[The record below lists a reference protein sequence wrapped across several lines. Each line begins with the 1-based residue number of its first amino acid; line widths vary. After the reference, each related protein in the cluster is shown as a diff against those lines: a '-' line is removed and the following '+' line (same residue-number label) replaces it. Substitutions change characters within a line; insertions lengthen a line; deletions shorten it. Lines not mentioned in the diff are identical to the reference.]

1 MGPSYGPLEKRFL
14 LTTKKHTIM
23 KFKALVALALVVAVP
38 ALACAKKPKK
48 VEEAAPAQ
56 AAAPVVEEEDPV
68 ITEECIMNVS
78 LFHESVKNKLY
89 ADAYEPWWE
98 VYTTCP
104 NANKSIY
111 TDGAKIV
118 EALFQ
123 AASDP
128 AEKERLAKLAVEMQ
142 DKRIRFFGNDPK
154 YPKDY
159 ILGEKGLAYVDF
171 YGEAKYTEARECLHQ
186 SVAAMGSKSKV
197 MVLVKLVD
205 VSYALYKQDPNG
217 RAEQLIAD
225 YELASNALG
234 EQAADSSNK
243 NAEIAAKQKDYVD
256 NIFAISGAAD
266 CAKLDEIYAA
276 VVRDNLNNLD
286 MLQKIAKLYKR
297 VRCTESD
304 VYFAA
309 CEAAHKLQPTQES
322 AAGCASM
329 AAKKGDYEQAIE
341 YYDQAIKLAMV
352 EDAMEDVAD
361 YQYNAAFYCYNNLK
375 KYPEARKYALG
386 SIGTLSSLSIS
397 KGQGRCYIIIG
408 LCYAAS
414 HPYGSDAKGAILNK
428 TVFWA
433 AVDKFQKAKQ
443 VDPVV
448 EVQAAEL
455 IRQYSKYF
463 PTKEERFDLPNEF
476 SGSTFYVGGW
486 IGETTA
492 IR

>member
-1 MGPSYGPLEKRFL
+1 
-14 LTTKKHTIM
+14 M
-23 KFKALVALALVVAVP
+23 KLRTLLVVAMAAAVP

-48 VEEAAPAQ
+48 AE
-56 AAAPVVEEEDPV
+56 AAAPVQEAVVPEEDPV
-68 ITEECIMNVS
+68 ITEECVMNVS
-78 LFHESVKNKLY
+78 LFHESVKNKMY
-89 ADAYEPWWE
+89 ADAYGPWWE

-111 TDGAKIV
+111 SDGAKIV
-118 EALFQ
+118 EALYQ
-123 AASDP
+123 ATNDP

-142 DKRIRFFGNDPK
+142 DKRIRYFGNDAK
-154 YPKDY
+154 YPKAY

-171 YGEAKYTEARECLHQ
+171 YGETKLAEARECLRQ
-186 SVAAMGSKSKV
+186 SVEGMGNKSKV

-217 RAEQLIAD
+217 KAEQFISD
-225 YELASNALG
+225 YEIASNALG
-234 EQAADSSNK
+234 DQAADASNK
-243 NAEIAAKQKDYVD
+243 NAEIAGKQKDYVD

-266 CAKLDEIYAA
+266 CSKLDEIYGA
-276 VVRDNLNNLD
+276 VVKENLTNLD

-297 VRCTESD
+297 VRCTESE

-329 AAKKGDYEQAIE
+329 AAKKGDYEAAID

-352 EDAMEDVAD
+352 EDELEDVAD

-375 KYPEARKYALG
+375 KYAEARKYAQA
-386 SIGTLSSLSIS
+386 SIATLSGLGQN

-408 LCYAAS
+408 MCYAATRL
-414 HPYGSDAKGAILNK
+414 YGNDAKGAILNK
-428 TVFWA
+428 TVYWA
-433 AVDKFQKAKQ
+433 AVDKFYKAKQ
-443 VDPVV
+443 VDPSV
-448 EVQAAEL
+448 EAQASEF
-455 IRQYSKYF
+455 ISTYSRYF

-476 SGSTFYVGGW
+476 SGSTYFVGGW
-486 IGETTA
+486 IGETTN

>member
-1 MGPSYGPLEKRFL
+1 
-14 LTTKKHTIM
+14 M
-23 KFKALVALALVVAVP
+23 KLRTLLVVAMAAAVP

-48 VEEAAPAQ
+48 AE
-56 AAAPVVEEEDPV
+56 AAAPVQEAVVPEEDPV
-68 ITEECIMNVS
+68 ITEECVMNVS
-78 LFHESVKNKLY
+78 LFHESVKNKMY
-89 ADAYEPWWE
+89 ADAYGPWWE

-111 TDGAKIV
+111 SDGAKIV
-118 EALFQ
+118 EALYQ
-123 AASDP
+123 ATNDP

-142 DKRIRFFGNDPK
+142 DKRIRYFGNDAK
-154 YPKDY
+154 YPKAY

-171 YGEAKYTEARECLHQ
+171 YGETKLAEARECLRQ
-186 SVAAMGSKSKV
+186 SVEGMGNKSKV

-217 RAEQLIAD
+217 KAEQFISD
-225 YELASNALG
+225 YEIASNALG
-234 EQAADSSNK
+234 DQAADASNK
-243 NAEIAAKQKDYVD
+243 NAEIAGKQKDYVD

-266 CAKLDEIYAA
+266 CSKLDEIYGA
-276 VVRDNLNNLD
+276 VVKENLTNLD

-297 VRCTESD
+297 VRCTESE

-329 AAKKGDYEQAIE
+329 AAKKGDYEAAIN

-352 EDAMEDVAD
+352 EDELEDVAD

-375 KYPEARKYALG
+375 KYAEARKYAQA
-386 SIGTLSSLSIS
+386 SIATLSGLGMN

-408 LCYAAS
+408 MCYAATRL
-414 HPYGSDAKGAILNK
+414 YGNDAKGAILNK
-428 TVFWA
+428 TVYWA
-433 AVDKFQKAKQ
+433 AVDKFYKAKQ
-443 VDPVV
+443 VDPSV
-448 EVQAAEL
+448 EAQASEF
-455 IRQYSKYF
+455 ISTYSRYF

-476 SGSTFYVGGW
+476 SGSTYFVGGW
-486 IGETTA
+486 IGETTN

>member
-1 MGPSYGPLEKRFL
+1 MKLKTL
-14 LTTKKHTIM
+14 LV
-23 KFKALVALALVVAVP
+23 VALAAAVP
-38 ALACAKKPKK
+38 AMSFAKKPKK
-48 VEEAAPAQ
+48 VAEETPVEAQ
-56 AAAPVVEEEDPV
+56 AALPEEDPV
-68 ITEECIMNVS
+68 ITEECVMNVS
-78 LFHESVKNKLY
+78 LFHESVKNKMY
-89 ADAYEPWWE
+89 ADAYGPWME

-111 TDGAKIV
+111 SDGAKIV
-118 EALFQ
+118 EALYQ

-128 AEKERLAKLAVEMQ
+128 AEKERLAKLAIEMQ

-154 YPKDY
+154 YPKAY

-171 YGEAKYTEARECLHQ
+171 FGETKLAEARECLRQ
-186 SVAAMGSKSKV
+186 SVEGMGNSSKI

-217 RAEQLIAD
+217 KAEQFISD
-225 YELASNALG
+225 YELASNALAD
-234 EQAADSSNK
+234 QAGNTNNK
-243 NAEIAAKQKDYVD
+243 NAEIAGKQKDYVD

-276 VVRDNLNNLD
+276 VVKENISNLD

-297 VRCTESD
+297 VRCTESE

-329 AAKKGDYEQAIE
+329 AAKKGDYEAAIA

-352 EDAMEDVAD
+352 EDELEDVAD

-375 KYPEARKYALG
+375 KYAEARKYAQA
-386 SIGTLSSLSIS
+386 SIATLSGLGMN

-408 LCYAAS
+408 MCYAATRL
-414 HPYGSDAKGAILNK
+414 YGNDAKGAILNK
-428 TVFWA
+428 TVYWA
-433 AVDKFQKAKQ
+433 AVDKFVKAKQ
-443 VDPVV
+443 VDPSV
-448 EVQAAEL
+448 EAQASEF
-455 IRQYSKYF
+455 ISTYSRYF

-476 SGSTFYVGGW
+476 SGSTYFVGGW

>member
-1 MGPSYGPLEKRFL
+1 MKIKTL
-14 LTTKKHTIM
+14 LV
-23 KFKALVALALVVAVP
+23 VALAAAVP

-48 VEEAAPAQ
+48 VAEEAPAAVAAPA
-56 AAAPVVEEEDPV
+56 EEEDPV
-68 ITEECIMNVS
+68 ITEECVVNVS
-78 LFHESVKNKLY
+78 LFHESVKNKMY
-89 ADAYEPWWE
+89 ADAYGPWWE

-111 TDGAKIV
+111 SDGAKIV

-123 AASDP
+123 ATADP
-128 AEKERLAKLAVEMQ
+128 AEKERLAKLAVEMC

-154 YPKDY
+154 YPKVY

-171 YGEAKYTEARECLHQ
+171 YGEAKLAEARECLRA
-186 SVAAMGSKSKV
+186 SVEGMGSKSKV

-217 RAEQLIAD
+217 KAEQLISD
-225 YELASNALG
+225 YELASNALA
-234 EQAADSSNK
+234 EQSADATNK

-266 CAKLDEIYAA
+266 CSKLDEIYDAA
-276 VVRDNLNNLD
+276 VKANLTNLD
-286 MLQKIAKLYKR
+286 MLTKIAKLYKR

-329 AAKKGDYEQAIE
+329 AAKKGDYEQAVA
-341 YYDQAIKLAMV
+341 YYDQAIKLALV
-352 EDAMEDVAD
+352 EDALEDVAD
-361 YQYNAAFYCYNNLK
+361 YQYNVAFYYYNNLK
-375 KYPEARKYALG
+375 KYPEARKYAQG
-386 SIGTLSSLSIS
+386 SIATLSGMGMN

-408 LCYAAS
+408 MCYAATQLY
-414 HPYGSDAKGAILNK
+414 PQDAKGRILNK
-428 TVFWA
+428 TVYWA
-433 AVDKFQKAKQ
+433 AVDKFVKAKQ
-443 VDPVV
+443 IDPSV
-448 EVQAAEL
+448 EAQASEF
-455 IRQYSKYF
+455 ISSYSKYF

-476 SGSTFYVGGW
+476 SGSTYYVGGW
-486 IGETTA
+486 IGESTN

>member
-1 MGPSYGPLEKRFL
+1 MKLKTL
-14 LTTKKHTIM
+14 LV
-23 KFKALVALALVVAVP
+23 VALAAAVP
-38 ALACAKKPKK
+38 AMSFAKKPKK
-48 VEEAAPAQ
+48 VAEETPVEAQ
-56 AAAPVVEEEDPV
+56 AALPEEDPV
-68 ITEECIMNVS
+68 ITEECVMNVS
-78 LFHESVKNKLY
+78 LFHESVKNKMY
-89 ADAYEPWWE
+89 ADAYGPWME
-98 VYTTCP
+98 VYSTCP

-111 TDGAKIV
+111 SDGAKIV
-118 EALFQ
+118 EALYQ

-128 AEKERLAKLAVEMQ
+128 VEKERLAKLAIEMQ

-154 YPKDY
+154 YPKAY

-171 YGEAKYTEARECLHQ
+171 FGETKLAEARECLRQ
-186 SVAAMGSKSKV
+186 SVEGMGNSSKI

-217 RAEQLIAD
+217 KAEQFISD
-225 YELASNALG
+225 YELASNALA
-234 EQAADSSNK
+234 EQAGNTNNK
-243 NAEIAAKQKDYVD
+243 NAEIAGKQKDYVD

-276 VVRDNLNNLD
+276 VVKENISNLD

-297 VRCTESD
+297 VRCTESE

-329 AAKKGDYEQAIE
+329 AAKKGDYEAAIA

-352 EDAMEDVAD
+352 EDELEDVAD

-375 KYPEARKYALG
+375 KYAEARKYAQA
-386 SIGTLSSLSIS
+386 SIATLSGLGMN

-408 LCYAAS
+408 MCYAATRL
-414 HPYGSDAKGAILNK
+414 YGNDAKGAILNK
-428 TVFWA
+428 TVYWA
-433 AVDKFQKAKQ
+433 AVDKFVKAEQ
-443 VDPVV
+443 IDPSV
-448 EVQAAEL
+448 EAQASEF
-455 IRQYSKYF
+455 ISTYSRYF

-476 SGSTFYVGGW
+476 SGSTYFVGGW

>member
-1 MGPSYGPLEKRFL
+1 
-14 LTTKKHTIM
+14 M
-23 KFKALVALALVVAVP
+23 KLRTLLVVAMAAAVP

-48 VEEAAPAQ
+48 AE
-56 AAAPVVEEEDPV
+56 AAAPVQEAVVPEEDPV
-68 ITEECIMNVS
+68 ITEECVMNVS
-78 LFHESVKNKLY
+78 LFHESVKNKMY
-89 ADAYEPWWE
+89 ADAYGPWWE

-111 TDGAKIV
+111 SDGAKIV
-118 EALFQ
+118 EALYQ
-123 AASDP
+123 ATNDP

-142 DKRIRFFGNDPK
+142 DKRIRYFGNDAK
-154 YPKDY
+154 YPKAY

-171 YGEAKYTEARECLHQ
+171 YGETKLAEARECLRQ
-186 SVAAMGSKSKV
+186 SVEGMGNKSKV

-217 RAEQLIAD
+217 KAEQFISD
-225 YELASNALG
+225 YEIASNALG
-234 EQAADSSNK
+234 DQAADASNK
-243 NAEIAAKQKDYVD
+243 NAEIAGKQKDYVD

-266 CAKLDEIYAA
+266 CSKLDEIYGA
-276 VVRDNLNNLD
+276 VVKENLTNLD

-297 VRCTESD
+297 VRCTESE

-329 AAKKGDYEQAIE
+329 AAKKGDYEAAIA

-352 EDAMEDVAD
+352 EDELEDVAD

-375 KYPEARKYALG
+375 KYAEARKYAQA
-386 SIGTLSSLSIS
+386 SIATLSGLGQN

-408 LCYAAS
+408 MCYAATRL
-414 HPYGSDAKGAILNK
+414 YGNDAKGAILNK
-428 TVFWA
+428 TVYWA
-433 AVDKFQKAKQ
+433 AVDKFYKAKQ
-443 VDPVV
+443 VDPSV
-448 EVQAAEL
+448 EAQASEF
-455 IRQYSKYF
+455 ISTYSRYF

-476 SGSTFYVGGW
+476 NGSTYFVGGW
-486 IGETTA
+486 IGETTN

>member
-1 MGPSYGPLEKRFL
+1 MKIKNL
-14 LTTKKHTIM
+14 LV
-23 KFKALVALALVVAVP
+23 VALAVAVP

-48 VEEAAPAQ
+48 VAEEAPAA
-56 AAAPVVEEEDPV
+56 AAAPVEEEEPT
-68 ITEECIMNVS
+68 ITEECVVNVS
-78 LFHESVKNKLY
+78 LFHESVKNKMY
-89 ADAYEPWWE
+89 ADAYGPWWE

-111 TDGAKIV
+111 SDGAKIV

-123 AASDP
+123 ATSDA
-128 AEKERLAKLAVEMQ
+128 AEKDRLAKLAVEMC

-154 YPKDY
+154 YPKTY

-171 YGEAKYTEARECLHQ
+171 YGEAKLAEARECLRA
-186 SVAAMGSKSKV
+186 SVEGMGSKSKV

-217 RAEQLIAD
+217 KAEQLISD
-225 YELASNALG
+225 YELASNALA
-234 EQAADSSNK
+234 EQSADATNK

-266 CAKLDEIYAA
+266 CSKLDEIYDAA
-276 VVRDNLNNLD
+276 VKANLTNLD
-286 MLQKIAKLYKR
+286 MLTKIAKLYKR

-329 AAKKGDYEQAIE
+329 AAKKGDYDQAVA
-341 YYDQAIKLAMV
+341 YYDQAIKLALV
-352 EDAMEDVAD
+352 EDALEDVAD
-361 YQYNAAFYCYNNLK
+361 YQYNVAFYYYNNLK
-375 KYPEARKYALG
+375 KYPEARKYAQA
-386 SIGTLSSLSIS
+386 SIATLSGMGMN

-408 LCYAAS
+408 MCYAATQLY
-414 HPYGSDAKGAILNK
+414 PQDAKGRILNK
-428 TVFWA
+428 TVYWA
-433 AVDKFQKAKQ
+433 AVDKFVKAKQ
-443 VDPVV
+443 IDPSV
-448 EVQAAEL
+448 EAQATEF
-455 IRQYSKYF
+455 INSYSKYY

-476 SGSTFYVGGW
+476 SGSTYHVGGW
-486 IGETTA
+486 IGENTN

>member
-1 MGPSYGPLEKRFL
+1 MKIKNL
-14 LTTKKHTIM
+14 LVI
-23 KFKALVALALVVAVP
+23 ALAAAVP
-38 ALACAKKPKK
+38 ALASAKKPKK
-48 VEEAAPAQ
+48 AVEEAPAK
-56 AAAPVVEEEDPV
+56 AAPVVVEEDPV
-68 ITEECIMNVS
+68 ITEECVMNVS
-78 LFHESVKNKLY
+78 LFHESVKNKMY
-89 ADAYEPWWE
+89 ADAYEPWYE

-111 TDGAKIV
+111 SDGTKIV
-118 EALFQ
+118 EALYQ

-128 AEKERLAKLAVEMQ
+128 AEKERLAKLAIEMQ

-159 ILGEKGLAYVDF
+159 ILGEKGLAYLDF
-171 YGEAKYTEARECLHQ
+171 YGEAKLAEARECLHQ
-186 SVAAMGSKSKV
+186 SVAGMGVKSKV

-205 VSYALYKQDPNG
+205 ASYALYKQDPNG
-217 RAEQLIAD
+217 KAEQFIAD

-234 EQAADSSNK
+234 EQSADATNK
-243 NAEIAAKQKDYVD
+243 NAEIAGKQKDYVD

-266 CAKLDEIYAA
+266 CSKLDEIYAA
-276 VVRDNLNNLD
+276 AVKENINNLD

-309 CEAAHKLQPTQES
+309 CEAAHKLQPTDES

-329 AAKKGDYEQAIE
+329 AAKKGDYEQAVE
-341 YYDQAIKLAMV
+341 YYDQAIKLAMI
-352 EDAMEDVAD
+352 EDELEDVAD

-375 KYPEARKYALG
+375 KYPEARKYAQA
-386 SIGTLSSLSIS
+386 SIATLSGLGQT

-408 LCYAAS
+408 MCYAATRL
-414 HPYGSDAKGAILNK
+414 YGNDAKGTILNK
-428 TVFWA
+428 TVYWA
-433 AVDKFQKAKQ
+433 AVDKFVKAKQ
-443 VDPVV
+443 VDPSV
-448 EVQAAEL
+448 EAQATEF
-455 IRQYSKYF
+455 INTYSRFY

-476 SGSTFYVGGW
+476 SGNTFYVGGW
-486 IGETTA
+486 IGEATA

>member
-1 MGPSYGPLEKRFL
+1 MKLKTL
-14 LTTKKHTIM
+14 LV
-23 KFKALVALALVVAVP
+23 VALAAAVP
-38 ALACAKKPKK
+38 AMSFAKKPKK
-48 VEEAAPAQ
+48 VAEETPVEAQ
-56 AAAPVVEEEDPV
+56 AALPEEDPV
-68 ITEECIMNVS
+68 ITEECVMNVS
-78 LFHESVKNKLY
+78 LFHESVKNKMY
-89 ADAYEPWWE
+89 ADAYGPWME

-111 TDGAKIV
+111 SDGAKIV
-118 EALFQ
+118 EALYQ

-128 AEKERLAKLAVEMQ
+128 VEKERLAKLAIEMQ
-142 DKRIRFFGNDPK
+142 DKRIRYFGNDPK
-154 YPKDY
+154 YPKAY

-171 YGEAKYTEARECLHQ
+171 FGETKLAEARECLRQ
-186 SVAAMGSKSKV
+186 SVEGMGNSSKI

-217 RAEQLIAD
+217 KAEQFISD
-225 YELASNALG
+225 YELASNALAD
-234 EQAADSSNK
+234 QAGNTNNK
-243 NAEIAAKQKDYVD
+243 NAEIAGKQKDYVD

-276 VVRDNLNNLD
+276 VVKENISNLD

-297 VRCTESD
+297 VRCTESE

-329 AAKKGDYEQAIE
+329 AAKKGDYEAAIA

-352 EDAMEDVAD
+352 EDELEDVAD

-375 KYPEARKYALG
+375 KYAEARKYAQA
-386 SIGTLSSLSIS
+386 SIATLSGLGMN

-408 LCYAAS
+408 MCYAATRL
-414 HPYGSDAKGAILNK
+414 YGNDAKGAILNK
-428 TVFWA
+428 TVYWA
-433 AVDKFQKAKQ
+433 AVDKFVKAKQ
-443 VDPVV
+443 IDPSV
-448 EVQAAEL
+448 EAQASEF
-455 IRQYSKYF
+455 ISTYSRYF

-476 SGSTFYVGGW
+476 SGSTYFVGGW

>member
-1 MGPSYGPLEKRFL
+1 
-14 LTTKKHTIM
+14 M
-23 KFKALVALALVVAVP
+23 KIRTLVVLALAVAVP

-48 VEEAAPAQ
+48 AELAVEVPSEAKAQALEEEA
-56 AAAPVVEEEDPV
+56 EPV
-68 ITEECIMNVS
+68 ITEECVVNVS
-78 LFHESVKNKLY
+78 LFHESVKNKMY

-111 TDGAKIV
+111 SDGAKIV
-118 EALFQ
+118 EALYQ

-128 AEKERLAKLAVEMQ
+128 AEKERLAKLAIEMQ
-142 DKRIRFFGNDPK
+142 DKRIKYFGNDPK
-154 YPKDY
+154 YPKAY
-159 ILGEKGLAYVDF
+159 ILGEKGLAYLDF
-171 YGEAKYTEARECLHQ
+171 FGDTKLAEARECLQ
-186 SVAAMGSKSKV
+186 ASAAGMGSNSKI

-217 RAEQLIAD
+217 RAEQFIAD
-225 YELASNALG
+225 YELASNALN
-234 EQAADSSNK
+234 EQATNANNK
-243 NAEIAAKQKDYVD
+243 NAEIAGKQKDYVD

-266 CAKLDEIYAA
+266 CSKLDDIYAA
-276 VVRDNLNNLD
+276 AVQDNLQNLD

-329 AAKKGDYEQAIE
+329 AAKKGDYEQAIA

-352 EDAMEDVAD
+352 EDALEDVAD
-361 YQYNAAFYCYNNLK
+361 YQYNAAVYCFANLK
-375 KYPEARKYALG
+375 KYPEARKYAQASIATLTGLG
-386 SIGTLSSLSIS
+386 IN

-408 LCYAAS
+408 MAYAAS
-414 HPYGSDAKGAILNK
+414 RPYPNDAKGAILNK
-428 TVFWA
+428 TVYWA
-433 AVDKFQKAKQ
+433 AVDKFVKAKQ
-443 VDPVV
+443 VDPSV
-448 EVQAAEL
+448 EATANEY
-455 IRQYSKYF
+455 ISSYSKYY
-463 PTKEERFDLPNEF
+463 PTKEERFDLPGEF

>member
-1 MGPSYGPLEKRFL
+1 
-14 LTTKKHTIM
+14 M
-23 KFKALVALALVVAVP
+23 KFKTLVVLALVVAVP

-48 VEEAAPAQ
+48 AEVETPEEV
-56 AAAPVVEEEDPV
+56 AAPVEEEAEPV

-78 LFHESVKNKLY
+78 LFHEAVKNKMY
-89 ADAYEPWWE
+89 ADAYEPWFD
-98 VYTTCP
+98 VYTNCP

-111 TDGAKIV
+111 SDGDKIV
-118 EALFQ
+118 EALYQ
-123 AASDP
+123 ATSDK
-128 AEKERLAKLAVEMQ
+128 AEKERLAKLSIEMQ
-142 DKRIRFFGNDPK
+142 DKRIRYFGNDPK
-154 YPKDY
+154 YPKAY
-159 ILGEKGLAYVDF
+159 VLGEKGLNYIEF
-171 YGEAKYTEARECLHQ
+171 FGEAKYAEARECLRA
-186 SVAAMGSKSKV
+186 SVEGMGVKSKV

-217 RAEQLIAD
+217 KAEQLISD
-225 YELASNALG
+225 YELAGSALA
-234 EQAADSSNK
+234 EQAADATNK

-266 CAKLDEIYAA
+266 CSKLDEIYAS
-276 VVRDNLNNLD
+276 VVKENVQNLD

-309 CEAAHKLQPTQES
+309 CEAAHKLQPTDES

-329 AAKKGDYEQAIE
+329 AAKKGDYEQAVA

-352 EDAMEDVAD
+352 EDELEDVAD

-375 KYPEARKYALG
+375 KYSEARKYALA
-386 SIGTLSSLSIS
+386 SIATLTGMGMN

-408 LCYAAS
+408 MCYAATQLY
-414 HPYGSDAKGAILNK
+414 PQDAKGRILNK
-428 TVFWA
+428 TVYWA
-433 AVDKFQKAKQ
+433 AVDKFVKAKQ
-443 VDPVV
+443 IDPSV
-448 EVQAAEL
+448 EAQASEF
-455 IRQYSKYF
+455 ISSYSKYY

-476 SGSTFYVGGW
+476 SGNTYFVGGW
-486 IGETTA
+486 IGETTT

>member
-1 MGPSYGPLEKRFL
+1 MV
-14 LTTKKHTIM
+14 M
-23 KFKALVALALVVAVP
+23 KFRNLLVVALVAAVP
-38 ALACAKKPKK
+38 AFACAKKPKK
-48 VEEAAPAQ
+48 VGEETPVQ
-56 AAAPVVEEEDPV
+56 AAAPIEEAEPT
-68 ITEECIMNVS
+68 ITEECVINVS
-78 LFHESVKNKLY
+78 LFHESVKNKMY
-89 ADAYEPWWE
+89 ADAYSPWWE

-118 EALFQ
+118 EALYQ
-123 AASDP
+123 ATTDE
-128 AEKERLAKLAVEMQ
+128 AEKARLANLAVEMQ

-154 YPKDY
+154 YPKAY
-159 ILGEKGLAYVDF
+159 ILGEKGLAYIDF
-171 YGEAKYTEARECLHQ
+171 FGETKLAEARECLQQ
-186 SVAAMGSKSKV
+186 SVIGMGANSKI

-217 RAEQLIAD
+217 KAEQFIAD
-225 YELASNALG
+225 YELASGFLSD
-234 EQAADSSNK
+234 QAANTNNK
-243 NAEIAAKQKDYVD
+243 NAEIAGKQKDYVD

-266 CAKLDEIYAA
+266 CSKLDEIYDA
-276 VVRDNLNNLD
+276 VVKENISNLD

-297 VRCTESD
+297 VRCTESE

-309 CEAAHKLQPTQES
+309 CESAHKLQPTQES

-329 AAKKGDYEQAIE
+329 AAKKGDYEAAIA

-352 EDAMEDVAD
+352 EDEMEDVAD

-375 KYPEARKYALG
+375 KYAEARKYAQASIATLNGLG
-386 SIGTLSSLSIS
+386 MN

-408 LCYAAS
+408 MCYAS
-414 HPYGSDAKGAILNK
+414 TQLYPNDAKGRILNK
-428 TVFWA
+428 TVYWA
-433 AVDKFQKAKQ
+433 AVDKFVKAKQ
-443 VDPVV
+443 VDPSV
-448 EVQAAEL
+448 EAQASEF
-455 IRQYSKYF
+455 ISSYSKYY

-476 SGSTFYVGGW
+476 SGTTYYVGGW

>member
-1 MGPSYGPLEKRFL
+1 MRLKTL
-14 LTTKKHTIM
+14 LV
-23 KFKALVALALVVAVP
+23 LALAAAVP

-48 VEEAAPAQ
+48 TSEETPVQAAPA
-56 AAAPVVEEEDPV
+56 VEEDPV
-68 ITEECIMNVS
+68 ITEECVMNVS
-78 LFHESVKNKLY
+78 LFHEAVKNKMY
-89 ADAYEPWWE
+89 ADAYEPWLE

-111 TDGAKIV
+111 SDGTKIV

-123 AASDP
+123 ATSDP

-154 YPKDY
+154 YPKAY

-171 YGEAKYTEARECLHQ
+171 YGDAKAGEARECLRQ
-186 SVAAMGSKSKV
+186 SVEGMGAASKI

-205 VSYALYKQDPNG
+205 VSYAVYKQDPNG
-217 RAEQLIAD
+217 KAEQFISD
-225 YELASNALG
+225 YELASNALA
-234 EQAADSSNK
+234 EQASNTNNK
-243 NAEIAAKQKDYVD
+243 NAEIAGKQKDYVD

-266 CAKLDEIYAA
+266 CSKLDEIYAA
-276 VVRDNLNNLD
+276 AVKDNLTNLD
-286 MLQKIAKLYKR
+286 MLTKIAKLYKR
-297 VRCTESD
+297 VRCTESE

-329 AAKKGDYEQAIE
+329 AAKKGDYEAAIA

-352 EDAMEDVAD
+352 EDALEDVAD

-375 KYPEARKYALG
+375 KYAEARKYAQA
-386 SIGTLSSLSIS
+386 SIATLSGLGMN

-408 LCYAAS
+408 MCYAATRL
-414 HPYGSDAKGAILNK
+414 YGNDAKGAILNK
-428 TVFWA
+428 TVYWA
-433 AVDKFQKAKQ
+433 AVDKFAKAKQ
-443 VDPVV
+443 VDPSV
-448 EVQAAEL
+448 EAQASEF
-455 IRQYSKYF
+455 ISTYSRYF

-476 SGSTFYVGGW
+476 SGSTYFVGGW

-492 IR
+492 VR

>member
-1 MGPSYGPLEKRFL
+1 
-14 LTTKKHTIM
+14 M
-23 KFKALVALALVVAVP
+23 KFKTLVVVALAAAVP

-48 VEEAAPAQ
+48 VADEKVVEAVTPVEEA
-56 AAAPVVEEEDPV
+56 EPV
-68 ITEECIMNVS
+68 ITEECVMNVS
-78 LFHESVKNKLY
+78 LFHEATKNKMF
-89 ADAYEPWWE
+89 ADAYNPWWE

-123 AASDP
+123 ATSDA

-142 DKRIRFFGNDPK
+142 DKRIRYFGNDPK
-154 YPKDY
+154 YPKAY

-171 YGEAKYTEARECLHQ
+171 YGDAKLAEARECLRQ
-186 SVAAMGSKSKV
+186 SVDGMGANSKI
-197 MVLVKLVD
+197 MVLVKLAD
-205 VSYALYKQDPNG
+205 VSYALYKQDPDKY
-217 RAEQLIAD
+217 AEQFISD
-225 YELASNALG
+225 YEIASNTLG
-234 EQAADSSNK
+234 DQAAAPNNK
-243 NAEIAAKQKDYVD
+243 NAEIAGKQKDYVD

-266 CAKLDEIYAA
+266 CDKLDELYWDD
-276 VVRDNLNNLD
+276 VRDNVNNLD
-286 MLQKIAKLYKR
+286 MLHKIAKLYKR

-309 CEAAHKLQPTQES
+309 CEAAHKLQPTDES

-329 AAKKGDYEQAIE
+329 AAKKGDYAQAVA

-352 EDAMEDVAD
+352 EDELEDVAD

-375 KYPEARKYALG
+375 KFAEARKYAQA
-386 SIGTLSSLSIS
+386 SIATLSGLGIS

-408 LCYAAS
+408 MCYAS
-414 HPYGSDAKGAILNK
+414 TQLYPNDAKGRILNK
-428 TVFWA
+428 TVYWA
-433 AVDKFQKAKQ
+433 AVDKFVKAKQ
-443 VDPVV
+443 IDSSV
-448 EVQAAEL
+448 EAQASEF
-455 IRQYSKYF
+455 INSYSRFY
-463 PTKEERFDLPNEF
+463 PTKEERFDLPGEF
-476 SGSTFYVGGW
+476 SGSTYYVGGW

>member
-1 MGPSYGPLEKRFL
+1 
-14 LTTKKHTIM
+14 M
-23 KFKALVALALVVAVP
+23 KLRTLFVVAMAAAVP

-48 VEEAAPAQ
+48 AE
-56 AAAPVVEEEDPV
+56 AAAPVQEAVVPEEDPV
-68 ITEECIMNVS
+68 ITEECVMNVS
-78 LFHESVKNKLY
+78 LFHESVKNKMY
-89 ADAYEPWWE
+89 ADAYGPWWE

-111 TDGAKIV
+111 SDGAKIV
-118 EALFQ
+118 EALYQ
-123 AASDP
+123 ATNDP

-142 DKRIRFFGNDPK
+142 DKRIRYFGNDAK
-154 YPKDY
+154 YPKAY

-171 YGEAKYTEARECLHQ
+171 YGETKLAEARECLRQ
-186 SVAAMGSKSKV
+186 SVEGMGNKSKV

-217 RAEQLIAD
+217 KAEQFISD
-225 YELASNALG
+225 YEIASNALG
-234 EQAADSSNK
+234 DQAADASNK
-243 NAEIAAKQKDYVD
+243 NAEIAGKQKDYVD

-266 CAKLDEIYAA
+266 CSKLDEIYGA
-276 VVRDNLNNLD
+276 VVKENLTNLD

-297 VRCTESD
+297 VRCTESE

-329 AAKKGDYEQAIE
+329 AAKKGDYEAAIA

-352 EDAMEDVAD
+352 EDELEDVAD

-375 KYPEARKYALG
+375 KYAEARKYAQA
-386 SIGTLSSLSIS
+386 SIATLSGLGQN

-408 LCYAAS
+408 MCYAATRL
-414 HPYGSDAKGAILNK
+414 YGNDAKGAILNK
-428 TVFWA
+428 TVYWA
-433 AVDKFQKAKQ
+433 AVDKFYKAKQ
-443 VDPVV
+443 VDPSV
-448 EVQAAEL
+448 EAQASEF
-455 IRQYSKYF
+455 ISTYSRYF

-476 SGSTFYVGGW
+476 NGSTYFVGGW
-486 IGETTA
+486 IGETTN

>member
-1 MGPSYGPLEKRFL
+1 
-14 LTTKKHTIM
+14 M
-23 KFKALVALALVVAVP
+23 KIRNLFVIALAAVVP
-38 ALACAKKPKK
+38 AVAMAKKPKK
-48 VEEAAPAQ
+48 VGDEAPVKN
-56 AAAPVVEEEDPV
+56 APVVEEAEPT
-68 ITEECIMNVS
+68 ITEECVINVS
-78 LFHESVKNKLY
+78 LFHESVKNKQY
-89 ADAYEPWWE
+89 ADAYEPWWS

-118 EALFQ
+118 EALYN
-123 AASDP
+123 ATNDM
-128 AEKERLAKLAVEMQ
+128 AEKERLANLGIEMQ
-142 DKRIRFFGNDPK
+142 DKRIKYFGNDPK
-154 YPKDY
+154 YPKAY
-159 ILGEKGLAYVDF
+159 ILGEKGLAYIDF
-171 YGEAKYTEARECLHQ
+171 YGETKLTEARECLQQ
-186 SVAAMGSKSKV
+186 SAEGMGANSKI

-205 VSYALYKQDPNG
+205 ASYALYKQDPNG
-217 RAEQLIAD
+217 KAEQFIGD
-225 YELASNALG
+225 YQLASNLLA
-234 EQAADSSNK
+234 EQAGSPTNK

-266 CAKLDEIYAA
+266 CSKLDEIYGAA
-276 VVRDNLNNLD
+276 VQANLTNLD

-297 VRCTESD
+297 VKCTESD

-352 EDAMEDVAD
+352 EDEMEDVAD

-375 KYPEARKYALG
+375 KYPEARKYAQA
-386 SIGTLSSLSIS
+386 SIATLNGMGMS

-408 LCYAAS
+408 MCYAGS
-414 HPYGSDAKGAILNK
+414 HPYGNDAKGAILNK
-428 TVFWA
+428 TVYWA
-433 AVDKFQKAKQ
+433 AVDKFVKAKQ
-443 VDPVV
+443 VDPSV
-448 EVQAAEL
+448 EARATEF
-455 IRQYSKYF
+455 ISTYSKYY

-476 SGSTFYVGGW
+476 SGSTFTVGGW
-486 IGETTA
+486 IGETTN

>member
-1 MGPSYGPLEKRFL
+1 
-14 LTTKKHTIM
+14 M
-23 KFKALVALALVVAVP
+23 KLRTLALMTLAAAIP

-48 VEEAAPAQ
+48 VEEAASVKET
-56 AAAPVVEEEDPV
+56 VVVEEDPV
-68 ITEECIMNVS
+68 ITEECVMNIS
-78 LFHESVKNKLY
+78 LFHESVKNKMY
-89 ADAYEPWWE
+89 ADAYEPWWS

-111 TDGAKIV
+111 SDGAKIV
-118 EALFQ
+118 EALYQ
-123 AASDP
+123 ATTDP
-128 AEKERLAKLAVEMQ
+128 AEKERLAKLAIEMQ

-154 YPKDY
+154 YPKAY

-171 YGEAKYTEARECLHQ
+171 YGDAKLAEARECLQQ
-186 SVAAMGSKSKV
+186 SVAGMGNKSKV

-217 RAEQLIAD
+217 KAEQFIAD

-234 EQAADSSNK
+234 EQAADASNK
-243 NAEIAAKQKDYVD
+243 NAEIAGKQKDYVD

-266 CAKLDEIYAA
+266 CSKLDEIYGA
-276 VVRDNLNNLD
+276 VVKENLSNLD

-297 VRCTESD
+297 VRCTESE

-329 AAKKGDYEQAIE
+329 AAKKGDYEAAIN

-352 EDAMEDVAD
+352 EDELEDVAD

-375 KYPEARKYALG
+375 KYAEARKYAQA
-386 SIGTLSSLSIS
+386 SIATLSGLGLN

-408 LCYAAS
+408 MCYAATRL
-414 HPYGSDAKGAILNK
+414 YGNDAKGAILNK
-428 TVFWA
+428 TVYWA
-433 AVDKFQKAKQ
+433 AVDKFVKAKQ
-443 VDPVV
+443 VDPSV
-448 EVQAAEL
+448 EAQASEF
-455 IRQYSKYF
+455 ISTYSRYF

-476 SGSTFYVGGW
+476 NGSTYFVGGW
-486 IGETTA
+486 IGESTN

>member
-1 MGPSYGPLEKRFL
+1 M
-14 LTTKKHTIM
+14 
-23 KFKALVALALVVAVP
+23 AAAVP

-48 VEEAAPAQ
+48 AE
-56 AAAPVVEEEDPV
+56 AAAPVQEAVVPEEDPV
-68 ITEECIMNVS
+68 ITEECVMNVS
-78 LFHESVKNKLY
+78 LFHESVKNKMY
-89 ADAYEPWWE
+89 ADAYGPWWE

-111 TDGAKIV
+111 SDGAKIV
-118 EALFQ
+118 EALYQ
-123 AASDP
+123 ATNDP

-142 DKRIRFFGNDPK
+142 DKRIRYFGNDVK
-154 YPKDY
+154 YPKAY

-171 YGEAKYTEARECLHQ
+171 YGETKLAEARECLRQ
-186 SVAAMGSKSKV
+186 SVEGMGNKSKV

-217 RAEQLIAD
+217 KAEQFISD
-225 YELASNALG
+225 YEIASNALG
-234 EQAADSSNK
+234 DQAADASNK
-243 NAEIAAKQKDYVD
+243 NAEIAGKQKDYVD

-266 CAKLDEIYAA
+266 CSKLDEIYGA
-276 VVRDNLNNLD
+276 VVKENLTNLD

-297 VRCTESD
+297 VRCTESE

-329 AAKKGDYEQAIE
+329 AAKKGDYEAAIN

-352 EDAMEDVAD
+352 EDELEDVAD

-375 KYPEARKYALG
+375 KYAEARKYAQA
-386 SIGTLSSLSIS
+386 SIATLSGLGMN

-408 LCYAAS
+408 MCYAATRL
-414 HPYGSDAKGAILNK
+414 YGNDAKGAILNK
-428 TVFWA
+428 TVYWA
-433 AVDKFQKAKQ
+433 AVDKFYKAKQ
-443 VDPVV
+443 VDPSV
-448 EVQAAEL
+448 EAQASEF
-455 IRQYSKYF
+455 ISTYSRYF

-476 SGSTFYVGGW
+476 NGSTYYVGGW
-486 IGETTA
+486 IGETTN